1 MQLELIWPGIFI
13 TYIGWSRVPIR
24 FVWFNFQGLRIIW
37 TVGTRMYVLHGIN
50 HLGSFVQ
57 LKCKSRVASVHARVP
72 RAYTLLARG
81 VGRVKRRH
89 GLIDD
94 SVAPLTEREIFLFQQ
109 IDFLPFDL
117 IAPALT
123 PIFTRIPRVQLVI
136 RCRMP
141 ATAPAFLLISVIF
154 SLKFNRSYWLLGF
167 LFGHV
172 LQSYRCLMDQTS
184 GRITETTAET
194 TGKACQQINV
204 CWLKTIKRKMAGV

>member
-1 MQLELIWPGIFI
+1 MQLEVVRPGIFI
-13 TYIGWSRVPIR
+13 TYIGWSRAPIR
-24 FVWFNFQGLRIIW
+24 FVWFNFQGPRIIW
-37 TVGTRMYVLHGIN
+37 TAGTRMYVLHGIN

-89 GLIDD
+89 SLIDD

-141 ATAPAFLLISVIF
+141 ATAPTFLLISVIF

-167 LFGHV
+167 LFGRV
-172 LQSYRCLMDQTS
+172 LQSYRRLMDQTS